1 MQYQNHTWLDEA
13 SNTYLQQP
21 ALSVQIYR
29 SIDLVVGVLIW
40 IDYTTYPRTL
50 YATTVGGGGTTAE
63 AASQNITE
71 HISRR

>member
-1 MQYQNHTWLDEA
+1 MKQHIYIYSSQLCQYRSID
-13 SNTYLQQP
+13 
-21 ALSVQIYR
+21 R

-40 IDYTTYPRTL
+40 IDYTTYPPTL

-63 AASQNITE
+63 AASQNISE